1 MDSAIRL
8 WGFPDGDYKGILIE
22 EIVAV
27 KALDISPDGVLL
39 ASGGG
44 DSKIKLWDAQ
54 EMLELREI
62 WGHRQR
68 VRSVHF
74 SPDGQTLVSSGDDG
88 TLRVW
93 RVSDGQLIRLYDLDQ
108 GEILSA
114 QYSPD
119 GKLIAMGSSNG
130 FVGLISNP
138 FSTNESVTSAQS
150 QKITETK
157 ESETEAGKGNGK
169 DPSKAGKSDGSTS
182 DNDSEIQ
189 EKLRDWAKK
198 SPVPIPDFMINYY
211 LFIVIGFGFLVFL
224 VLLLILRR
232 LKR

>member
-1 MDSAIRL
+1 
-8 WGFPDGDYKGILIE
+8 
-22 EIVAV
+22 
-27 KALDISPDGVLL
+27 
-39 ASGGG
+39 
-44 DSKIKLWDAQ
+44 
-54 EMLELREI
+54 MLELREI

-74 SPDGQTLVSSGDDG
+74 SPDGQALVSSGDDG
-88 TLRVW
+88 TMRVW
-93 RVSDGQLIRLYDLDQ
+93 RVSDGQLIRLYNLDQ

-138 FSTNESVTSAQS
+138 FSTNESVASAQS
-150 QKITETK
+150 QKITESK
-157 ESETEAGKGNGK
+157 ESETETGKGNGK
-169 DPSKAGKSDGSTS
+169 DPSQGGKSDGSTS

-198 SPVPIPDFMINYY
+198 SPVTIPDFMINHY
-211 LFIVIGFGFLVFL
+211 LFIVIGFGFLTFL